1 LAPESGGA
9 VPALAVTAYA
19 REEDRL
25 RALSCGFQGHV
36 AKPIDP
42 DELVRQIA
50 RVWKT
55 ASARRPSDPKAAV
68 READSPLD
76 SRALMRVLVVED
88 DLDSREGLKNLLE
101 IWGHAVDVAGTGEAG
116 IEQAILHRPRVALI
130 DIGLPELDGYQVA
143 QRIREALGSTDI
155 FLVAI
160 TGYADARERAHALEN
175 GFDAHVA
182 KPIDFSKLSSILE
195 ARAAS

>member
-1 LAPESGGA
+1 
-9 VPALAVTAYA
+9 
-19 REEDRL
+19 
-25 RALSCGFQGHV
+25 
-36 AKPIDP
+36 
-42 DELVRQIA
+42 
-50 RVWKT
+50 
-55 ASARRPSDPKAAV
+55 
-68 READSPLD
+68 
-76 SRALMRVLVVED
+76 MRVLVVED
-88 DLDSREGLKNLLE
+88 DLDAREGLKNLLE
-101 IWGHAVDVAGTGEAG
+101 MWGHAVDVAGNGKDG

-143 QRIREALGSTDI
+143 SRIREALGSTDI

-195 ARAAS
+195 AKKVESAQVRVKG

>member
-1 LAPESGGA
+1 MRGWS
-9 VPALAVTAYA
+9 
-19 REEDRL
+19 
-25 RALSCGFQGHV
+25 
-36 AKPIDP
+36 
-42 DELVRQIA
+42 
-50 RVWKT
+50 
-55 ASARRPSDPKAAV
+55 
-68 READSPLD
+68 
-76 SRALMRVLVVED
+76 RVLRPGR
-88 DLDSREGLKNLLE
+88 SREGLK
-101 IWGHAVDVAGTGEAG
+101 
-116 IEQAILHRPRVALI
+116 QAILHRPRVALI

-143 QRIREALGSTDI
+143 QRIREALGSSDI